1 MRRAVAADGQRLFE
15 TVSNSRTGRPGWML
29 TCTATWLLYF
39 LTPVRVLVFEMAA
52 LRQAL
57 PRWHDHFPTRAAVN
71 DGYDTVGLCV
81 PIPVAEAAAESVSWL
96 SRGDAIILQRRD
108 DRPMSCSTT
117 TNRWKERR

>member
-1 MRRAVAADGQRLFE
+1 
-15 TVSNSRTGRPGWML
+15 ML